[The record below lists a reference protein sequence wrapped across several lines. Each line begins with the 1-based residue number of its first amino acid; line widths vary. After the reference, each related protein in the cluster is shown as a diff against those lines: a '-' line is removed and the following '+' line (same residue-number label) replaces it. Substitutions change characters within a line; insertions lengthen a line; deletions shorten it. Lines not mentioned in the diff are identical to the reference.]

1 MSMCTHKNPPPCW
14 KMALKSLQRDSDIC
28 YGGVTLGTTWLT
40 IFGICWSKLVRLLA
54 NNLFWIRSNSQQAH
68 FHLVKFRTQA
78 VFFKLPYT
86 NTSLG
91 KRFLYIISLLSSFE
105 KVSFPFALSQGQ
117 MMWSLGP
124 GSLSLEFEEEQ
135 EWIFLKKKKTY
146 KERGKKK
153 MKTSAK
159 TGVFVW

>member
-1 MSMCTHKNPPPCW
+1 
-14 KMALKSLQRDSDIC
+14 
-28 YGGVTLGTTWLT
+28 
-40 IFGICWSKLVRLLA
+40 
-54 NNLFWIRSNSQQAH
+54 
-68 FHLVKFRTQA
+68 
-78 VFFKLPYT
+78 
-86 NTSLG
+86 
-91 KRFLYIISLLSSFE
+91 
-105 KVSFPFALSQGQ
+105 

-135 EWIFLKKKKTY
+135 EWIFFKKKTY